1 MRKQGRGPI
10 LALSSS
16 AVNNEFD
23 ELTPIGT
30 PQQIPLS
37 SRSDLAIATDR
48 ALSHDLRDKSPA
60 PAPTLD
66 LSAYEPKV
74 RYLVARQ
81 GKVLA
86 VDPYY
91 PEAQAES
98 TPVLHE
104 INIGVKERS
113 DSFASTMDDYGS
125 SQSCFDIAASASS
138 SLVTGS
144 DKRMLVRPRRSQSAL
159 WDDRGL
165 DERKQRA
172 ISYDEYFEQ
181 SVETPDWVYRTLS
194 PDEQFRP
201 ELVELEPFGA
211 PRLSHRLTLNAQANS
226 VVQPGEDAANAGVGS
241 EQVMAEQVAPEQVAA
256 EQVAAEAVYEATG
269 TNGYD
274 AELAAFSGYTNY
286 AQYYTQD
293 GHGQGLEQV
302 SRGRSRSERLT
313 GQDSSQRYNAYAN
326 PALQGAAA
334 FKDFS
339 TPQDRSNSDFS
350 SPKSQAAPKAT
361 PKGAQGSGL
370 HNEFSANTMV
380 SSAVEGGY
388 QRQTQA
394 QVLRPQLSH
403 PELYERNTITTRK
416 PGRTG
421 PLAGTKGASAGAHG
435 ATAQLQDSALVQE
448 AVAGAQG
455 RAAGAQDPL
464 THTQADALAVGSYN
478 PGYDGGNLQLTTLN
492 GGSRYGSYDF
502 AGSAA
507 EHYRANFAAAAQLS
521 KSAPKAGAN
530 KTGAANWREA
540 LTAARSGVPAAA
552 ITPDYVAALKGAQA
566 ARFTKPRRAYSL
578 AHLQLPANTAYMP
591 EDPHY
596 VPTDSAIAFAD
607 QHAAYHQ
614 AFSHG
619 RSVSRYAY
627 GTDFNDDEGKAR
639 KEQLARARAQRQA
652 ALTQAAQG
660 QDKSGQATSGQEAAG
675 RRTAASAGFTTARDF
690 AGAQT
695 NTWWR
700 DQGITE
706 QSAQAAFSE
715 ENFHQGKHGSFIGT
729 PEEFIPADRV
739 QQVNTVNAQ
748 LVTTSAA
755 TIVTAPAPDA
765 TVITGDKALGNK
777 SGQLYQSELESA
789 PNDHTRIV
797 YNQTAATGG
806 LSANS
811 DEQAEAY
818 EAQRAQESFNHLGA
832 VHHHPNAWDSAA
844 KTQTAY
850 FEDFVPGNAPSGDF
864 ADFSTADERRKR
876 AQQQVASREAILDTR
891 SSYDHSEQDPTHR
904 KPKRLV
910 NPQLPQDAVD
920 VAAQAATSSLAQGF
934 KPAPAVAAEVPER
947 ISAAPVYD
955 KPSVPASPSSQAAA
969 QAAHST
975 YVAHTTNQA
984 YAAAAAQQA
993 RSAVQAAQTQVA
1005 PAEIYS
1011 TYGHKAQYGD
1021 FDAYGH
1027 DELISSSMVK
1037 GYAQQVS
1044 AYTAVSSGSGTGPY
1058 EPAHHG
1064 RDFSD
1069 FSTADGS
1076 KIEGE
1081 IKVPVTSQK
1090 QALSQRQAELS
1101 AQLEA
1106 ERHTPAEPSAAQ
1118 PAEQASEAE
1127 RSAPAAVERTV
1138 PAAAERKAEAERAAQ
1153 EALQEE
1159 ALAAAQAQLRAEAAA
1174 KAAAS
1179 APEPKAKPT
1188 VSAAVQALA
1197 ANLVATAA
1205 QEIDAEEQAAAEAK
1219 AAQEQAAAE
1228 AKAAQAAA
1236 EATEQTAAQ
1245 ASAEAAAVSANQA
1258 AAEQPGMSKSQLKRA
1273 KRRAKAR
1280 SRGNSGS
1287 ASAISAEVK
1296 AEGVSAAQA
1305 ERTNPAAAA
1314 PATGEQASTGVA
1326 ANATPAVSEQ
1336 ANTSATDTVS
1346 SASVSPLPAS
1356 SSEPSA
1362 AEVATRA
1369 AQAQSDAAYLGGIVM
1384 NPSAPAS
1391 AAPSVNP
1398 ELMAQAEQFLKDNAR
1413 RKDQAPNTESLD
1425 IGTARDEAPVLA
1437 PSELE
1442 GHSALQ
1448 GLFAGV
1454 TPEDDDD
1461 VALDGLPNTE
1471 AFGVGLDQGFKSDAP
1486 ASGFDPSEPELKV
1499 EPVAPPMPLSAQSQ
1513 STAPSASAQ
1522 AERKAENKTDYAVNP
1537 VTGALSNQP
1546 RSLMNGGFNE
1556 HTVVVKAEYSLDSL
1570 DELHK
1575 LFSDTPSAMP
1585 QVGQSGSGADSNGF
1599 SNNAYHP
1606 IDAAAQTKRAPEE
1619 RERQEAEANARAEAE
1634 AAEQA
1639 RREQEERE
1647 RQEAE
1652 AKTREEAAER
1662 ARREQE
1668 ERERQ
1673 EAEAKTREEAA
1684 ERARREQEERERQEA
1699 EAKAREEAAERARRE
1714 QEERERQEAEAKAR
1728 AEAEAAERARR
1739 EQEERERQEA
1749 EAKAR
1754 AEAEAAERARREQE
1768 ERERQ
1773 EAEAKARAEAAER
1786 ARREQEERERQEA
1799 EAKAR
1804 AEAEAAE
1811 RARREQ
1817 EERERQE
1824 AEAKARAEAAERAR
1838 REQEERERQEA
1849 EAKAREE
1856 AAERAR
1862 REQEER
1868 ERQEGEAKA
1877 APTQAETAQAKPAET
1892 SHGDEANVPEN
1903 LLFAAPKRFVSG
1915 DGAEQTKAPKNEAS
1929 TSGAAAVQAAVAGVL
1944 SSTLPQADSFSTH
1957 RADLMKAT
1965 EEDFLGNSFSES
1977 EQSPKLEKAS
1987 STSSSLASLAAE
1999 LIDDFDDP
2007 FGDDFAQSND
2017 DEQRK

>member
-1 MRKQGRGPI
+1 MPAPSVQVDGGLSNMTDQSAIRKFLFSKAMPNGDVFYYEEEFLMDMLTGVEQSVMVKLVGVRKKGRGPI

-23 ELTPIGT
+23 ELAPIGT
-30 PQQIPLS
+30 PQQLPLS
-37 SRSDLAIATDR
+37 SRSSLAIATDR
-48 ALSHDLRDKSPA
+48 AVSHDLRDQSPA

-74 RYLVARQ
+74 RYHVARH
-81 GKVLA
+81 GKVLE

-91 PEAQAES
+91 PEVQEAGV
-98 TPVLHE
+98 PVLHE
-104 INIGVKERS
+104 INIGVRERS
-113 DSFASTMDDYGS
+113 DSFASTVDDYGN
-125 SQSCFDIAASASS
+125 SQRCFDIAASASS

-144 DKRMLVRPRRSQSAL
+144 DKRMLVRPLGSQSTL
-159 WDDRGL
+159 WDDHGL
-165 DERKQRA
+165 DERRQRA
-172 ISYDEYFEQ
+172 VSYDEYFEQ
-181 SVETPDWVYRTLS
+181 SADTPDWVYRTLS

-211 PRLSHRLTLNAQANS
+211 PPLSRRLTLNAQANS
-226 VVQPGEDAANAGVGS
+226 VVQPGADAANSEAGT
-241 EQVMAEQVAPEQVAA
+241 EQTAAAVAA
-256 EQVAAEAVYEATG
+256 PAETSEAVYEATG

-274 AELAAFSGYTNY
+274 SELAAFSGYTNY

-293 GHGQGLEQV
+293 GHAQGLEQV
-302 SRGRSRSERLT
+302 TRGHSRSERMS
-313 GQDSSQRYNAYAN
+313 GQDSRQRYNAYAN
-326 PALQGAAA
+326 PALQGEAA

-339 TPQDRSNSDFS
+339 TPQDRSRSDFS
-350 SPKSQAAPKAT
+350 SPRSKAAAQPEPKSQRS
-361 PKGAQGSGL
+361 AQSYNGIS
-370 HNEFSANTMV
+370 NEFSSNTMV
-380 SSAVEGGY
+380 SSAVNGGY

-403 PELYERNTITTRK
+403 PELYERATITTRK

-421 PLAGTKGASAGAHG
+421 PIAGVSAKAEN
-435 ATAQLQDSALVQE
+435 LV
-448 AVAGAQG
+448 G
-455 RAAGAQDPL
+455 
-464 THTQADALAVGSYN
+464 TYN
-478 PGYDGGNLQLTTLN
+478 LGYDGGTL
-492 GGSRYGSYDF
+492 SS
-502 AGSAA
+502 
-507 EHYRANFAAAAQLS
+507 L
-521 KSAPKAGAN
+521 
-530 KTGAANWREA
+530 TGAARYGNYDYAGDLGSGAPEHYNAPAPQPKATTKPKASNWREA
-540 LTAARSGVPAAA
+540 IVAARSGIAAA
-552 ITPDYVAALKGAQA
+552 TLTPDYVAALKGAQA
-566 ARFTKPRRAYSL
+566 ARFTKARRANSL
-578 AHLQLPANTAYMP
+578 AHLDLPAVNTYMP

-614 AFSHG
+614 AYSHG
-619 RSVSRYAY
+619 HSVSRYAY
-627 GTDFNDDEGKAR
+627 GADFDDDEGKAR
-639 KEQLARARAQRQA
+639 KEQLARLRAQRQA
-652 ALTQAAQG
+652 ERLSERAAH
-660 QDKSGQATSGQEAAG
+660 SHE
-675 RRTAASAGFTTARDF
+675 GFTSARDLYD
-690 AGAQT
+690 AEG

-700 DQGITE
+700 DQGLTE

-729 PEEFIPADRV
+729 PEEFIPEDKT
-739 QQVNTVNAQ
+739 QQVSTVNAQ

-777 SGQLYQSELESA
+777 SGQLYQSEPESA

-797 YNQTAATGG
+797 YNKPQAG
-806 LSANS
+806 LND

-818 EAQRAQESFNHLGA
+818 EALRAQESFNDLGA

-844 KTQTAY
+844 QTQTAY

-864 ADFSTADERRKR
+864 ADFITADERRKR
-876 AQQQVASREAILDTR
+876 AQQQPKENVLNAR

-904 KPKRLV
+904 KPKRLI

-920 VAAQAATSSLAQGF
+920 VAAQAATSSQAQGF

-947 ISAAPVYD
+947 LSATPVFGD
-955 KPSVPASPSSQAAA
+955 EPSVPEVAPAPNHE
-969 QAAHST
+969 AHAT
-975 YVAHTTNQA
+975 YVAHTANHA

-993 RSAVQAAQTQVA
+993 RNTVQAAPEVTA
-1005 PAEIYS
+1005 TPEIYGA
-1011 TYGHKAQYGD
+1011 YGHKAQYGD

-1027 DELISSSMVK
+1027 DEQISSSMVK
-1037 GYAQQVS
+1037 GYAKQVS
-1044 AYTAVSSGSGTGPY
+1044 AHTAISAGAGTGPY
-1058 EPAHHG
+1058 EPAHQGH
-1064 RDFSD
+1064 DFSD

-1090 QALSQRQAELS
+1090 QAESERLAQQAAAVQAEPKP
-1101 AQLEA
+1101 EA
-1106 ERHTPAEPSAAQ
+1106 EREPPAEPK
-1118 PAEQASEAE
+1118 
-1127 RSAPAAVERTV
+1127 V
-1138 PAAAERKAEAERAAQ
+1138 KAETKAESHG
-1153 EALQEE
+1153 
-1159 ALAAAQAQLRAEAAA
+1159 
-1174 KAAAS
+1174 AAS
-1179 APEPKAKPT
+1179 DETSATAKPVEAPVAEPAPEPKAKPT

-1219 AAQEQAAAE
+1219 AAAAA
-1228 AKAAQAAA
+1228 
-1236 EATEQTAAQ
+1236 ATSESDADKL
-1245 ASAEAAAVSANQA
+1245 
-1258 AAEQPGMSKSQLKRA
+1258 GMSKSQLKRA

-1287 ASAISAEVK
+1287 QAAVSAEVK
-1296 AEGVSAAQA
+1296 AAPASTTQA
-1305 ERTNPAAAA
+1305 ESAPAASSAVPVAEAKPAPAAA
-1314 PATGEQASTGVA
+1314 PAA
-1326 ANATPAVSEQ
+1326 ANAVEK
-1336 ANTSATDTVS
+1336 V
-1346 SASVSPLPAS
+1346 
-1356 SSEPSA
+1356 
-1362 AEVATRA
+1362 
-1369 AQAQSDAAYLGGIVM
+1369 AQAQADAAYLDGIVM
-1384 NPSAPAS
+1384 NPAAS

-1398 ELMAQAEQFLKDNAR
+1398 ELMAQAEQYLKGNS
-1413 RKDQAPNTESLD
+1413 QNTESLD

-1461 VALDGLPNTE
+1461 VALDGLPNPD
-1471 AFGVGLDQGFKSDAP
+1471 AFGAGLDQSFKPDSTPPVPESA
-1486 ASGFDPSEPELKV
+1486 FDLGESELKV
-1499 EPVAPPMPLSAQSQ
+1499 EPVATPMPLTAKSQEAAPATQPQAKAQSNY
-1513 STAPSASAQ
+1513 S
-1522 AERKAENKTDYAVNP
+1522 VNP
-1537 VTGALSNQP
+1537 ITGALSSQP

-1575 LFSDTPSAMP
+1575 LFSNSTPTAMP
-1585 QVGQSGSGADSNGF
+1585 QTGINDSGADTNGF
-1599 SNNAYHP
+1599 SNNAYQP
-1606 IDAAAQTKRAPEE
+1606 INAAAQPEQAKSAEPAHRAQEE
-1619 RERQEAEANARAEAE
+1619 QERLERVLKEAE
-1634 AAEQA
+1634 AAERARREQEEHEHQEAKAKARAEEHA

-1652 AKTREEAAER
+1652 AKARAEAEER

-1673 EAEAKTREEAA
+1673 EAEAKARAEAEAA

-1699 EAKAREEAAERARRE
+1699 EAKARAEAEERARREQEERERQEAEAKARAEAEATERARREQEERERQEAEAKARAEAEAAERARREQEERERQEAEAKARAEAEERARREQEERERQEAEAKARAEAEAAERARREQEERERQKAEAKARAEAEAAERARRE

-1773 EAEAKARAEAAER
+1773 EAEAKARAEAAQK
-1786 ARREQEERERQEA
+1786 QEPSA
-1799 EAKAR
+1799 S
-1804 AEAEAAE
+1804 AAN
-1811 RARREQ
+1811 
-1817 EERERQE
+1817 
-1824 AEAKARAEAAERAR
+1824 
-1838 REQEERERQEA
+1838 
-1849 EAKAREE
+1849 
-1856 AAERAR
+1856 
-1862 REQEER
+1862 
-1868 ERQEGEAKA
+1868 KA
-1877 APTQAETAQAKPAET
+1877 ASGT
-1892 SHGDEANVPEN
+1892 DVPEN

-1915 DGAEQTKAPKNEAS
+1915 DGAEQAATPNHERS
-1929 TSGAAAVQAAVAGVL
+1929 TSGAAAAAVQAAVAGVL
-1944 SSTLPQADSFSTH
+1944 SSSLQPAEHSD
-1957 RADLMKAT
+1957 DLMKAT
-1965 EEDFLGNSFSES
+1965 EEDFLGNSFSET
-1977 EQSPKLEKAS
+1977 EQNPKLEKAS

-2007 FGDDFAQSND
+2007 FGDDFAQSI
-2017 DEQRK
+2017 DEDGPRK

>member
-1 MRKQGRGPI
+1 MPAPSVQVDGGLSNMTDQSAIRKFLFSKAMPNGDVFYYEEEFLMDMLTGVEQSVMVKLVGVRKKGRGPI

-23 ELTPIGT
+23 ELAPIGT
-30 PQQIPLS
+30 PQQLPLS
-37 SRSDLAIATDR
+37 SRSSLAIATDR
-48 ALSHDLRDKSPA
+48 AVSHDLRDQSPA

-74 RYLVARQ
+74 RYHVARH
-81 GKVLA
+81 GKVLE

-91 PEAQAES
+91 PEVQEAGV
-98 TPVLHE
+98 PVLHE
-104 INIGVKERS
+104 INIGVRERS
-113 DSFASTMDDYGS
+113 DSFASTVDDYGN
-125 SQSCFDIAASASS
+125 SQRCFDIAASASS

-144 DKRMLVRPRRSQSAL
+144 DKRMLVRPLGSQSTL
-159 WDDRGL
+159 WDDHGL
-165 DERKQRA
+165 DERRQRA
-172 ISYDEYFEQ
+172 VSYDEYFEQ
-181 SVETPDWVYRTLS
+181 SADTPDWVYRTLS

-211 PRLSHRLTLNAQANS
+211 PPLSRRLTLNAQANS
-226 VVQPGEDAANAGVGS
+226 VVQPGADAANSEAGT
-241 EQVMAEQVAPEQVAA
+241 EQTAAAVAA
-256 EQVAAEAVYEATG
+256 PAETSEAVYEATG

-274 AELAAFSGYTNY
+274 SELAAFSGYTNY

-293 GHGQGLEQV
+293 GHAQGLEQV
-302 SRGRSRSERLT
+302 TRGHSRSERMS
-313 GQDSSQRYNAYAN
+313 GQDSRQRYNAYAN
-326 PALQGAAA
+326 PALQGEAA

-339 TPQDRSNSDFS
+339 TPQDRSRSDFS
-350 SPKSQAAPKAT
+350 SPRSKAAAQPEPKSQRS
-361 PKGAQGSGL
+361 AQSYNGIS
-370 HNEFSANTMV
+370 NEFSSNTMV
-380 SSAVEGGY
+380 SSAVNGGY

-403 PELYERNTITTRK
+403 PELYERATITTRK

-421 PLAGTKGASAGAHG
+421 PIAGVSAKAEN
-435 ATAQLQDSALVQE
+435 LV
-448 AVAGAQG
+448 G
-455 RAAGAQDPL
+455 
-464 THTQADALAVGSYN
+464 TYN
-478 PGYDGGNLQLTTLN
+478 PGYDGGTL
-492 GGSRYGSYDF
+492 SS
-502 AGSAA
+502 
-507 EHYRANFAAAAQLS
+507 L
-521 KSAPKAGAN
+521 
-530 KTGAANWREA
+530 TGAARYGNYDYAGDLGSGAPEHYSAPAPQPKATTKPKASNWREA
-540 LTAARSGVPAAA
+540 IVAARSGVAAAA

-566 ARFTKPRRAYSL
+566 ARFTKARRANSL
-578 AHLQLPANTAYMP
+578 AHLDLPAVNTYMP

-614 AFSHG
+614 AYSHG
-619 RSVSRYAY
+619 HSVSRYAY
-627 GTDFNDDEGKAR
+627 GADFDDDEGKAR
-639 KEQLARARAQRQA
+639 KEQLARLRAQRQA
-652 ALTQAAQG
+652 ERLSERAAH
-660 QDKSGQATSGQEAAG
+660 SHE
-675 RRTAASAGFTTARDF
+675 GFTSARDLYD
-690 AGAQT
+690 AEG

-700 DQGITE
+700 DQGLTE

-729 PEEFIPADRV
+729 PEEFIPEDKT
-739 QQVNTVNAQ
+739 QQVSTVNAQ

-765 TVITGDKALGNK
+765 TVITGDKAQGNK
-777 SGQLYQSELESA
+777 SGQLYQSEPESA

-797 YNQTAATGG
+797 YNKPQAG
-806 LSANS
+806 LND

-818 EAQRAQESFNHLGA
+818 EALRAQESFNDLGA

-844 KTQTAY
+844 QTKTAY

-864 ADFSTADERRKR
+864 ADFITADERRKR
-876 AQQQVASREAILDTR
+876 AQQQPKENVLNAR

-904 KPKRLV
+904 KPKRLI

-920 VAAQAATSSLAQGF
+920 VAAQAATSSQAQGF

-947 ISAAPVYD
+947 LSATPVFGD
-955 KPSVPASPSSQAAA
+955 EPSVPEVAPAPNHE
-969 QAAHST
+969 AHAT
-975 YVAHTTNQA
+975 YVAHTANHA

-993 RSAVQAAQTQVA
+993 RNTVQAAPEVTA
-1005 PAEIYS
+1005 TPEIYGA
-1011 TYGHKAQYGD
+1011 YGHKAQYGD

-1027 DELISSSMVK
+1027 DEQISSSMVK
-1037 GYAQQVS
+1037 GYAKQVS
-1044 AYTAVSSGSGTGPY
+1044 AHTAISAGAGTGPY
-1058 EPAHHG
+1058 EPAHQGH
-1064 RDFSD
+1064 DFSD

-1090 QALSQRQAELS
+1090 QAESERLAQQAAAVQAEPK
-1101 AQLEA
+1101 AEAKPEA
-1106 ERHTPAEPSAAQ
+1106 EREIPAEPK
-1118 PAEQASEAE
+1118 
-1127 RSAPAAVERTV
+1127 V
-1138 PAAAERKAEAERAAQ
+1138 KAETKAESHG
-1153 EALQEE
+1153 
-1159 ALAAAQAQLRAEAAA
+1159 
-1174 KAAAS
+1174 AAS
-1179 APEPKAKPT
+1179 DETSATAKPVEAPVAEPAPEPKAKPT

-1219 AAQEQAAAE
+1219 AAAAA
-1228 AKAAQAAA
+1228 
-1236 EATEQTAAQ
+1236 ATSESDADKL
-1245 ASAEAAAVSANQA
+1245 
-1258 AAEQPGMSKSQLKRA
+1258 GMSKSQLKRA

-1287 ASAISAEVK
+1287 QAAVSAEVK
-1296 AEGVSAAQA
+1296 AAPASTTQA
-1305 ERTNPAAAA
+1305 ESAPAASSAVPVAEAKPAPAAA
-1314 PATGEQASTGVA
+1314 PAAPAA
-1326 ANATPAVSEQ
+1326 AN
-1336 ANTSATDTVS
+1336 TVEK
-1346 SASVSPLPAS
+1346 V
-1356 SSEPSA
+1356 
-1362 AEVATRA
+1362 
-1369 AQAQSDAAYLGGIVM
+1369 AQAQADAAYLDGIVM
-1384 NPSAPAS
+1384 NPAAS

-1398 ELMAQAEQFLKDNAR
+1398 ELMAQAEQYLKGNS
-1413 RKDQAPNTESLD
+1413 QNTESLD

-1461 VALDGLPNTE
+1461 VALDGLPNPD
-1471 AFGVGLDQGFKSDAP
+1471 AFGAGLDQSFKPDSTPPVPESA
-1486 ASGFDPSEPELKV
+1486 FDLSESELKV
-1499 EPVAPPMPLSAQSQ
+1499 EPVTTPMPLTAKSQEAAPATQPQAKAQSNY
-1513 STAPSASAQ
+1513 S
-1522 AERKAENKTDYAVNP
+1522 VNP
-1537 VTGALSNQP
+1537 ITGALSSQP

-1575 LFSDTPSAMP
+1575 LFSNSTPTAMP
-1585 QVGQSGSGADSNGF
+1585 QTGISDSGADTNGF
-1599 SNNAYHP
+1599 SNNAYQP
-1606 IDAAAQTKRAPEE
+1606 INADSKPAQPEQAKSDEPVHRAQDEQE
-1619 RERQEAEANARAEAE
+1619 RLERVLKEAE
-1634 AAEQA
+1634 AAERA

-1647 RQEAE
+1647 RQETEAKARAEAEAAERARREQDEREHQEAE
-1652 AKTREEAAER
+1652 AKARAETEAAER

-1673 EAEAKTREEAA
+1673 EAEAKS
-1684 ERARREQEERERQEA
+1684 
-1699 EAKAREEAAERARRE
+1699 
-1714 QEERERQEAEAKAR
+1714 R

-1773 EAEAKARAEAAER
+1773 EAEAKARAEAEERARREQEERERQEAEAKARAEAEER

-1824 AEAKARAEAAERAR
+1824 AEAKARAEAAQK
-1838 REQEERERQEA
+1838 QEPSA
-1849 EAKAREE
+1849 S
-1856 AAERAR
+1856 AAN
-1862 REQEER
+1862 
-1868 ERQEGEAKA
+1868 KA
-1877 APTQAETAQAKPAET
+1877 ASGT
-1892 SHGDEANVPEN
+1892 DVPEN

-1915 DGAEQTKAPKNEAS
+1915 DGAEQAATPNHERS
-1929 TSGAAAVQAAVAGVL
+1929 TSGAAAAAVQAAVAGVL
-1944 SSTLPQADSFSTH
+1944 SSSLQPAEHSD
-1957 RADLMKAT
+1957 DLMKAT
-1965 EEDFLGNSFSES
+1965 EEDFLGNSFSET
-1977 EQSPKLEKAS
+1977 EQNPKLEKAS

-2007 FGDDFAQSND
+2007 FGDDFAQSI
-2017 DEQRK
+2017 DEDEPRK

>member
-1 MRKQGRGPI
+1 MPAPSVQVDGGLSNMTDQSAIRKFLFSKAMPNGDVFYYEEEFLMDMLTGVEQSVMVKLVGVRKKGRGPI

-23 ELTPIGT
+23 ELAPIGT
-30 PQQIPLS
+30 PQQLPLS
-37 SRSDLAIATDR
+37 SRSSLAIATDR
-48 ALSHDLRDKSPA
+48 AVSHDLRDQSPA

-74 RYLVARQ
+74 RYHVARH
-81 GKVLA
+81 GKVLE

-91 PEAQAES
+91 PEVQEAGV
-98 TPVLHE
+98 PVLHE
-104 INIGVKERS
+104 INIGVRERS
-113 DSFASTMDDYGS
+113 DSFASTVDDYGN
-125 SQSCFDIAASASS
+125 SQRCFDIAASASS

-144 DKRMLVRPRRSQSAL
+144 DKRMLVRPLGSQSTL
-159 WDDRGL
+159 WDDHGL
-165 DERKQRA
+165 DESRQRA
-172 ISYDEYFEQ
+172 VSYDEYFEQ
-181 SVETPDWVYRTLS
+181 SAETPDWVYRTLS

-211 PRLSHRLTLNAQANS
+211 PPLSRRLTLNAQANS
-226 VVQPGEDAANAGVGS
+226 VVQPGADAANS
-241 EQVMAEQVAPEQVAA
+241 EDGTEQTAAAVAA
-256 EQVAAEAVYEATG
+256 PAETSEAVYEATG

-274 AELAAFSGYTNY
+274 SELAAFSGYTNY

-293 GHGQGLEQV
+293 GQAQGLEQV
-302 SRGRSRSERLT
+302 TRGHSRSERMS
-313 GQDSSQRYNAYAN
+313 GQDSRQRYNAYAN
-326 PALQGAAA
+326 PALQGEAA

-339 TPQDRSNSDFS
+339 TPQDRSRSDFS
-350 SPKSQAAPKAT
+350 SPRSKAAAQPEPKT
-361 PKGAQGSGL
+361 QRSAQSYNGIS
-370 HNEFSANTMV
+370 NEFSSNTMV
-380 SSAVEGGY
+380 SSAVNGSY

-403 PELYERNTITTRK
+403 PELYERATITTRK

-421 PLAGTKGASAGAHG
+421 PIAGVSAKAE
-435 ATAQLQDSALVQE
+435 SLV
-448 AVAGAQG
+448 G
-455 RAAGAQDPL
+455 
-464 THTQADALAVGSYN
+464 TYN
-478 PGYDGGNLQLTTLN
+478 PGYDGGTL
-492 GGSRYGSYDF
+492 SS
-502 AGSAA
+502 
-507 EHYRANFAAAAQLS
+507 L
-521 KSAPKAGAN
+521 
-530 KTGAANWREA
+530 TGAARYGNYDYAGDLSNGAPEHYSAPAPQPKATTKPKASNWREA
-540 LTAARSGVPAAA
+540 IVAARSGVAAAA

-566 ARFTKPRRAYSL
+566 ARFTKARRANSL
-578 AHLQLPANTAYMP
+578 AHLDLPAVNTYMP

-614 AFSHG
+614 AYSHG
-619 RSVSRYAY
+619 HSVSRYAY
-627 GTDFNDDEGKAR
+627 GADFDDDEGKAR
-639 KEQLARARAQRQA
+639 KEQLARLRAQRQA
-652 ALTQAAQG
+652 ERLSERAAH
-660 QDKSGQATSGQEAAG
+660 SHE
-675 RRTAASAGFTTARDF
+675 GFTSARDLYD
-690 AGAQT
+690 AEG

-700 DQGITE
+700 DQGLTE

-729 PEEFIPADRV
+729 PEEFIPEDKT
-739 QQVNTVNAQ
+739 QQVSTVNAQ

-777 SGQLYQSELESA
+777 SGQLYQSEPESA

-797 YNQTAATGG
+797 YNKPQAG
-806 LSANS
+806 LND

-818 EAQRAQESFNHLGA
+818 EALRAQESFNDLGA

-844 KTQTAY
+844 QTKTAY

-864 ADFSTADERRKR
+864 ADFITADERRKR
-876 AQQQVASREAILDTR
+876 AQQQPKENVLNAR

-904 KPKRLV
+904 KPKRLI

-920 VAAQAATSSLAQGF
+920 VAAQAATSSQAQGF

-947 ISAAPVYD
+947 LSATPVFGD
-955 KPSVPASPSSQAAA
+955 EPSVPEVAPAPNHE
-969 QAAHST
+969 AHAT
-975 YVAHTTNQA
+975 YVAHTANHA

-993 RSAVQAAQTQVA
+993 RNTVQAAPEVTATPEVYGA
-1005 PAEIYS
+1005 
-1011 TYGHKAQYGD
+1011 YGHKAQYGD
-1021 FDAYGH
+1021 FDAYGR
-1027 DELISSSMVK
+1027 DEQISSSMVK
-1037 GYAQQVS
+1037 GYAKQVS
-1044 AYTAVSSGSGTGPY
+1044 AHTAISAGAGTGPY
-1058 EPAHHG
+1058 EPAHQGH
-1064 RDFSD
+1064 DFSD

-1081 IKVPVTSQK
+1081 IKIPVTSQK
-1090 QALSQRQAELS
+1090 QAESERLAQQAAAVQAEPK
-1101 AQLEA
+1101 AEA
-1106 ERHTPAEPSAAQ
+1106 KPDGKPETPAEPKVEAKSETT
-1118 PAEQASEAE
+1118 AEPRVKAE
-1127 RSAPAAVERTV
+1127 TKVESHDAEPDNTSTALKPVEAPAAE
-1138 PAAAERKAEAERAAQ
+1138 P
-1153 EALQEE
+1153 
-1159 ALAAAQAQLRAEAAA
+1159 
-1174 KAAAS
+1174 

-1219 AAQEQAAAE
+1219 AAAAA
-1228 AKAAQAAA
+1228 
-1236 EATEQTAAQ
+1236 ATSESESDADKL
-1245 ASAEAAAVSANQA
+1245 
-1258 AAEQPGMSKSQLKRA
+1258 GMSKSQLKRA

-1287 ASAISAEVK
+1287 QAAVSAEVK
-1296 AEGVSAAQA
+1296 AAPASTTQA
-1305 ERTNPAAAA
+1305 ESAPAASSAVPVAEAKPAPAAA
-1314 PATGEQASTGVA
+1314 PAAPAA
-1326 ANATPAVSEQ
+1326 AN
-1336 ANTSATDTVS
+1336 TVEK
-1346 SASVSPLPAS
+1346 V
-1356 SSEPSA
+1356 
-1362 AEVATRA
+1362 
-1369 AQAQSDAAYLGGIVM
+1369 AQAQADAAYLDGIVM
-1384 NPSAPAS
+1384 NPAAS

-1398 ELMAQAEQFLKDNAR
+1398 ELMAQAEQYLKGNS
-1413 RKDQAPNTESLD
+1413 QNTESLD

-1461 VALDGLPNTE
+1461 VALDGLPNPD
-1471 AFGVGLDQGFKSDAP
+1471 AFGAGLDQSFKPDSTPPVPESA
-1486 ASGFDPSEPELKV
+1486 FDLGESELKV
-1499 EPVAPPMPLSAQSQ
+1499 EPVATPMPLTAMSQEAAPAQQPQAKAQSNY
-1513 STAPSASAQ
+1513 S
-1522 AERKAENKTDYAVNP
+1522 VNP
-1537 VTGALSNQP
+1537 ITGALSSQP

-1575 LFSDTPSAMP
+1575 LFSNSTPTAMP
-1585 QVGQSGSGADSNGF
+1585 QTGISDSGADTNGF
-1599 SNNAYHP
+1599 SNNAYQP
-1606 IDAAAQTKRAPEE
+1606 INADSKPAQPEQAKSDEPVHRAQEE
-1619 RERQEAEANARAEAE
+1619 QERLERVLKEAE
-1634 AAEQA
+1634 AAERA

-1647 RQEAE
+1647 RQETEAKARAEAEAAERARREQDEREHQEAE
-1652 AKTREEAAER
+1652 AKARAETEAAER

-1673 EAEAKTREEAA
+1673 EAEAKS
-1684 ERARREQEERERQEA
+1684 
-1699 EAKAREEAAERARRE
+1699 
-1714 QEERERQEAEAKAR
+1714 R

-1773 EAEAKARAEAAER
+1773 EAEAKARAEAEATER

-1824 AEAKARAEAAERAR
+1824 AEAKARAEAEERARREQEERERQEAEAKARAEAEAAERARREQEERERQKAEAKARAEAEAAERAR

-1849 EAKAREE
+1849 EAKARAE
-1856 AAERAR
+1856 AAQK
-1862 REQEER
+1862 QEPS
-1868 ERQEGEAKA
+1868 ASAANKA
-1877 APTQAETAQAKPAET
+1877 ASGT
-1892 SHGDEANVPEN
+1892 DVPEN

-1915 DGAEQTKAPKNEAS
+1915 DGAEQAATPNHERS
-1929 TSGAAAVQAAVAGVL
+1929 TSGAAAAAVQAAVAGVL
-1944 SSTLPQADSFSTH
+1944 SSSLQPAEHSD
-1957 RADLMKAT
+1957 DLMKAT
-1965 EEDFLGNSFSES
+1965 EEDFLGNSFSET
-1977 EQSPKLEKAS
+1977 EQNPKLEKAS

-2007 FGDDFAQSND
+2007 FGDDFAQSI
-2017 DEQRK
+2017 DEDGPRK

>member
-1 MRKQGRGPI
+1 MTDQSAIRKFLFSKAMPNGDVFYYEEEFLMDMLTGVEQSVMVKLVGVRKKGRGPI

-23 ELTPIGT
+23 ELAPIGT
-30 PQQIPLS
+30 PQQLPLS
-37 SRSDLAIATDR
+37 SRSSLAIATDR
-48 ALSHDLRDKSPA
+48 AVSHDLRDQSPA

-74 RYLVARQ
+74 RYHVARH
-81 GKVLA
+81 GKVLE

-91 PEAQAES
+91 PEVQNAGV
-98 TPVLHE
+98 PVLHE
-104 INIGVKERS
+104 INIGVRERS
-113 DSFASTMDDYGS
+113 DSFASTVDDYGN
-125 SQSCFDIAASASS
+125 SQRCFDIAASASS

-144 DKRMLVRPRRSQSAL
+144 DKRMLVRPLGSQSTL
-159 WDDRGL
+159 WDDHGL
-165 DERKQRA
+165 DERRQRA
-172 ISYDEYFEQ
+172 VSYDEYFEQ
-181 SVETPDWVYRTLS
+181 SAETPDWVYRTLS

-211 PRLSHRLTLNAQANS
+211 PPLSRRLTLNAQANS
-226 VVQPGEDAANAGVGS
+226 VVQPGADAANSEAGT
-241 EQVMAEQVAPEQVAA
+241 EQTAAAVAA
-256 EQVAAEAVYEATG
+256 PAETSEAVYEATG

-274 AELAAFSGYTNY
+274 SELAAFSGYTNY

-293 GHGQGLEQV
+293 GHAQGLEQV
-302 SRGRSRSERLT
+302 TRGHSRSERMS
-313 GQDSSQRYNAYAN
+313 GQDSRQRYNAYAN
-326 PALQGAAA
+326 PALQGEAA

-339 TPQDRSNSDFS
+339 TPQDRSRSDFS
-350 SPKSQAAPKAT
+350 SPRSKAAAQPEPKSQRS
-361 PKGAQGSGL
+361 AQSYNGIS
-370 HNEFSANTMV
+370 NEFSSNTMV
-380 SSAVEGGY
+380 SSAVNGSY

-403 PELYERNTITTRK
+403 PELYERATITTRK

-421 PLAGTKGASAGAHG
+421 PIAGVSAKAEN
-435 ATAQLQDSALVQE
+435 LV
-448 AVAGAQG
+448 G
-455 RAAGAQDPL
+455 
-464 THTQADALAVGSYN
+464 TYN
-478 PGYDGGNLQLTTLN
+478 PGYDGSTL
-492 GGSRYGSYDF
+492 ST
-502 AGSAA
+502 
-507 EHYRANFAAAAQLS
+507 L
-521 KSAPKAGAN
+521 
-530 KTGAANWREA
+530 TGAARYGNYDYAGDLSNGTPDHYSAPPAPAPQPKASNWREA
-540 LTAARSGVPAAA
+540 IVAARSGVSAATL
-552 ITPDYVAALKGAQA
+552 TPDYVAALKGAQA
-566 ARFTKPRRAYSL
+566 ARFTKARRAHSL
-578 AHLQLPANTAYMP
+578 AHLDLPAVNTYMP

-596 VPTDSAIAFAD
+596 MPTDSAIAFAD

-614 AFSHG
+614 AYSHG
-619 RSVSRYAY
+619 HSVSRYAY
-627 GTDFNDDEGKAR
+627 GADFDDDEGKAR
-639 KEQLARARAQRQA
+639 KEQLARLRAQRQA
-652 ALTQAAQG
+652 ERLSERAAH
-660 QDKSGQATSGQEAAG
+660 SHE
-675 RRTAASAGFTTARDF
+675 GFTSARDLYD
-690 AGAQT
+690 AEG

-700 DQGITE
+700 DQGLTE

-729 PEEFIPADRV
+729 PEEFIPEDKT
-739 QQVNTVNAQ
+739 QQVSTVNAQ

-777 SGQLYQSELESA
+777 SGQLYQSEPESA

-797 YNQTAATGG
+797 YNKPQETAG
-806 LSANS
+806 LND

-818 EAQRAQESFNHLGA
+818 EALRAQESFNDLGA

-844 KTQTAY
+844 QTQTAY

-864 ADFSTADERRKR
+864 ADFITADERRKR
-876 AQQQVASREAILDTR
+876 AQQQPKENVLNAR

-904 KPKRLV
+904 KPKRLI

-920 VAAQAATSSLAQGF
+920 VAAQAATSSQAQGF

-947 ISAAPVYD
+947 LSATPVYD
-955 KPSVPASPSSQAAA
+955 DEPSVPEVAPAPNHD
-969 QAAHST
+969 AHAT
-975 YVAHTTNQA
+975 YVAHTANHA

-993 RSAVQAAQTQVA
+993 RNTVQAAPEAKVTPEVYGA
-1005 PAEIYS
+1005 
-1011 TYGHKAQYGD
+1011 YGHKAQYGD

-1027 DELISSSMVK
+1027 DEQISSSMVK
-1037 GYAQQVS
+1037 GYAKQVS
-1044 AYTAVSSGSGTGPY
+1044 AHTAISAGAGTGPY
-1058 EPAHHG
+1058 EPAHQGH
-1064 RDFSD
+1064 DFSD

-1090 QALSQRQAELS
+1090 QAESERLAQQS
-1101 AQLEA
+1101 AAVL
-1106 ERHTPAEPSAAQ
+1106 AEP
-1118 PAEQASEAE
+1118 
-1127 RSAPAAVERTV
+1127 
-1138 PAAAERKAEAERAAQ
+1138 KAEAEAKP
-1153 EALQEE
+1153 ETPVEPKVK
-1159 ALAAAQAQLRAEAAA
+1159 AESHG
-1174 KAAAS
+1174 AAS
-1179 APEPKAKPT
+1179 DETSATAKPVEAPVAEPAPEPKAKPT

-1219 AAQEQAAAE
+1219 AAAAA
-1228 AKAAQAAA
+1228 
-1236 EATEQTAAQ
+1236 ATSESDADKL
-1245 ASAEAAAVSANQA
+1245 
-1258 AAEQPGMSKSQLKRA
+1258 GMSKSQLKRA

-1287 ASAISAEVK
+1287 QAAVSAEVK
-1296 AEGVSAAQA
+1296 AAPASTTQA
-1305 ERTNPAAAA
+1305 ESAPAASSAVPVAEAKPAPAAA
-1314 PATGEQASTGVA
+1314 PAA
-1326 ANATPAVSEQ
+1326 ANAVEK
-1336 ANTSATDTVS
+1336 V
-1346 SASVSPLPAS
+1346 
-1356 SSEPSA
+1356 
-1362 AEVATRA
+1362 
-1369 AQAQSDAAYLGGIVM
+1369 AQAQADAAYLDGIVM
-1384 NPSAPAS
+1384 NPAAS

-1398 ELMAQAEQFLKDNAR
+1398 ELMAQAEQYLKGNA
-1413 RKDQAPNTESLD
+1413 QNTESLD

-1461 VALDGLPNTE
+1461 VALDGLPNPD
-1471 AFGVGLDQGFKSDAP
+1471 AFGAGLDQSFKPDSTPPVPESA
-1486 ASGFDPSEPELKV
+1486 FDLGESELKV
-1499 EPVAPPMPLSAQSQ
+1499 EPVTTPMPLTAKSQEAAPATQPQAKAQSNY
-1513 STAPSASAQ
+1513 S
-1522 AERKAENKTDYAVNP
+1522 VNP
-1537 VTGALSNQP
+1537 ITGALSSQP

-1575 LFSDTPSAMP
+1575 LFSNSTPTAMP
-1585 QVGQSGSGADSNGF
+1585 QTGINDSGADTNGF
-1599 SNNAYHP
+1599 SNNAYQP
-1606 IDAAAQTKRAPEE
+1606 INTASQPKQEAKSAEPAHRAQEEQERLERVLKEAEAAEHARREQEE
-1619 RERQEAEANARAEAE
+1619 RERQEAEAKARAEAE
-1634 AAEQA
+1634 EQA

-1652 AKTREEAAER
+1652 AK
-1662 ARREQE
+1662 AR
-1668 ERERQ
+1668 
-1673 EAEAKTREEAA
+1673 AEAEAA

-1699 EAKAREEAAERARRE
+1699 EAKARAEAEAAERAHREQEERERQEAEAKARAEAEERARREQEERERQEAEAKARAEERARREQEERERQEAEAKARAEAEAAERARRE

-1773 EAEAKARAEAAER
+1773 EAEAKARAEAEAAER

-1824 AEAKARAEAAERAR
+1824 AEAKARAEAEAVERAR

-1849 EAKAREE
+1849 EAKARAEAE

-1868 ERQEGEAKA
+1868 KRQEAEAKA
-1877 APTQAETAQAKPAET
+1877 RAEAAMKQEPSA
-1892 SHGDEANVPEN
+1892 SSANKAASGTDVPEN

-1915 DGAEQTKAPKNEAS
+1915 DGAEQAATPNPERN
-1929 TSGAAAVQAAVAGVL
+1929 TSGAAAAAVQAAVAGVL
-1944 SSTLPQADSFSTH
+1944 SSSLQPAEHSD
-1957 RADLMKAT
+1957 DLMKAT
-1965 EEDFLGNSFSES
+1965 EEDFLGNSFSET
-1977 EQSPKLEKAS
+1977 EQNPKLEKAS

-2007 FGDDFAQSND
+2007 FGDDFAQSI
-2017 DEQRK
+2017 DEDGPRK

>member
-1 MRKQGRGPI
+1 MTDQSAIRKFLFSKAMPNGDVFYYEEEFLMDMLTGVEQSVMVKLVGVRKKGRGPI

-23 ELTPIGT
+23 ELAPIGT
-30 PQQIPLS
+30 PQQLPLS
-37 SRSDLAIATDR
+37 SRSSLAIATDR
-48 ALSHDLRDKSPA
+48 AVSHDLRDQSPA

-74 RYLVARQ
+74 RYHVARH
-81 GKVLA
+81 GKVLE

-91 PEAQAES
+91 PEVQEAGV
-98 TPVLHE
+98 PVLHE
-104 INIGVKERS
+104 INIGVRERS
-113 DSFASTMDDYGS
+113 DSFASTVDDYGN
-125 SQSCFDIAASASS
+125 SQRCFDIAASASS

-144 DKRMLVRPRRSQSAL
+144 DKRMLVRPLGSQSTL
-159 WDDRGL
+159 WDDHGL
-165 DERKQRA
+165 DERRQRA
-172 ISYDEYFEQ
+172 VSYDEYFEQ
-181 SVETPDWVYRTLS
+181 SAETPDWVYRTLS

-211 PRLSHRLTLNAQANS
+211 PPLSRRLTLNAQANS
-226 VVQPGEDAANAGVGS
+226 VVQPGADAANSEAGT
-241 EQVMAEQVAPEQVAA
+241 EQTAAAVAA
-256 EQVAAEAVYEATG
+256 PAETSEAVYEATG

-274 AELAAFSGYTNY
+274 SELAAFSGYTNY

-293 GHGQGLEQV
+293 GHAQGLEQV
-302 SRGRSRSERLT
+302 TRGHSRSERMS
-313 GQDSSQRYNAYAN
+313 GQDSRQRYNAYAN
-326 PALQGAAA
+326 PALQGEAA

-339 TPQDRSNSDFS
+339 TPQDRSRSDFS
-350 SPKSQAAPKAT
+350 SPRSKAAAQPEPKSQRS
-361 PKGAQGSGL
+361 AQSYNGIS
-370 HNEFSANTMV
+370 NEFSSNTMV
-380 SSAVEGGY
+380 SSAVNGGY

-403 PELYERNTITTRK
+403 PELYERATITTRK

-421 PLAGTKGASAGAHG
+421 PIAGVSAKAE
-435 ATAQLQDSALVQE
+435 SLV
-448 AVAGAQG
+448 G
-455 RAAGAQDPL
+455 
-464 THTQADALAVGSYN
+464 TYN
-478 PGYDGGNLQLTTLN
+478 PGYDGGTL
-492 GGSRYGSYDF
+492 SS
-502 AGSAA
+502 
-507 EHYRANFAAAAQLS
+507 L
-521 KSAPKAGAN
+521 
-530 KTGAANWREA
+530 TGAARYGNYDYAGDLSSGALEHYSAPAPQPKATTKPKASNWREA
-540 LTAARSGVPAAA
+540 IVAARSGVAAAA

-566 ARFTKPRRAYSL
+566 ARFTKARRAHSL
-578 AHLQLPANTAYMP
+578 AHLDLPAVNTYMP

-614 AFSHG
+614 AYSHG
-619 RSVSRYAY
+619 HSVSRYAY
-627 GTDFNDDEGKAR
+627 GADFDDDEGKAR
-639 KEQLARARAQRQA
+639 KEQLARLRAQRQA
-652 ALTQAAQG
+652 ERLSERAAH
-660 QDKSGQATSGQEAAG
+660 SHE
-675 RRTAASAGFTTARDF
+675 GFTSARDLYD
-690 AGAQT
+690 AEG

-700 DQGITE
+700 DQGLTE

-729 PEEFIPADRV
+729 PEEFIPEDKT
-739 QQVNTVNAQ
+739 QQVSTVNAQ

-765 TVITGDKALGNK
+765 TVITGDKAQGNK
-777 SGQLYQSELESA
+777 SGQLYQSEPESA

-797 YNQTAATGG
+797 YNKPQAG
-806 LSANS
+806 LND

-818 EAQRAQESFNHLGA
+818 EALRAQESFNDLGA

-844 KTQTAY
+844 QTKTAY

-864 ADFSTADERRKR
+864 ADFITADERRKR
-876 AQQQVASREAILDTR
+876 AQQQPKENVLNAR

-904 KPKRLV
+904 KPKRLI

-920 VAAQAATSSLAQGF
+920 VAAQAATSSQAQGF

-947 ISAAPVYD
+947 LSATPVFGD
-955 KPSVPASPSSQAAA
+955 EPSVPEVAPAPNHE
-969 QAAHST
+969 AHAT
-975 YVAHTTNQA
+975 YVAHTANHA

-993 RSAVQAAQTQVA
+993 RNTVQAAPEVTATPEVYGA
-1005 PAEIYS
+1005 
-1011 TYGHKAQYGD
+1011 YGHKAQYGD

-1027 DELISSSMVK
+1027 DEQISSSMVK
-1037 GYAQQVS
+1037 GYAKQVS
-1044 AYTAVSSGSGTGPY
+1044 AHTAISAGAGTGPY
-1058 EPAHHG
+1058 EPAHQGH
-1064 RDFSD
+1064 DFSD

-1090 QALSQRQAELS
+1090 QAESERLAQQAAAVQAEPKP
-1101 AQLEA
+1101 EA
-1106 ERHTPAEPSAAQ
+1106 EREPPAEPK
-1118 PAEQASEAE
+1118 
-1127 RSAPAAVERTV
+1127 V
-1138 PAAAERKAEAERAAQ
+1138 KAETKAESHG
-1153 EALQEE
+1153 
-1159 ALAAAQAQLRAEAAA
+1159 
-1174 KAAAS
+1174 AAS
-1179 APEPKAKPT
+1179 DETSATAKPVEAPVAEPAPEPKAKPT

-1219 AAQEQAAAE
+1219 AAAAA
-1228 AKAAQAAA
+1228 
-1236 EATEQTAAQ
+1236 ATSESDADKL
-1245 ASAEAAAVSANQA
+1245 
-1258 AAEQPGMSKSQLKRA
+1258 GMSKSQLKRA

-1287 ASAISAEVK
+1287 QAAVSAEVK
-1296 AEGVSAAQA
+1296 AAPASTTQAKSAPAASSAVPVA
-1305 ERTNPAAAA
+1305 EAKPAPAAA
-1314 PATGEQASTGVA
+1314 PAA
-1326 ANATPAVSEQ
+1326 ANAVEK
-1336 ANTSATDTVS
+1336 V
-1346 SASVSPLPAS
+1346 
-1356 SSEPSA
+1356 
-1362 AEVATRA
+1362 
-1369 AQAQSDAAYLGGIVM
+1369 AQAQADAAYLDGIVM
-1384 NPSAPAS
+1384 NPAAS

-1398 ELMAQAEQFLKDNAR
+1398 ELMAQAEQYLKGNS
-1413 RKDQAPNTESLD
+1413 QNTESLD

-1461 VALDGLPNTE
+1461 VALDGLPNPD
-1471 AFGVGLDQGFKSDAP
+1471 AFGAGLDQSFKPDSTPPVPESA
-1486 ASGFDPSEPELKV
+1486 FDLGESELKV
-1499 EPVAPPMPLSAQSQ
+1499 EPVATPMPLTAKSQEATPATQPQVKAQSNY
-1513 STAPSASAQ
+1513 S
-1522 AERKAENKTDYAVNP
+1522 VNP
-1537 VTGALSNQP
+1537 ITGALSSQP

-1575 LFSDTPSAMP
+1575 LFSNSTPTAMP
-1585 QVGQSGSGADSNGF
+1585 QTGINDSGADTNGF
-1599 SNNAYHP
+1599 SNNAYQP
-1606 IDAAAQTKRAPEE
+1606 INAAAQPEQAKSAEPAHRAQEE
-1619 RERQEAEANARAEAE
+1619 QERLERVLKEAE
-1634 AAEQA
+1634 AAERARREQEEHEHQEAEAKARAEEHA

-1652 AKTREEAAER
+1652 AKARAEAEER

-1673 EAEAKTREEAA
+1673 EAEAKARAEAEAA

-1699 EAKAREEAAERARRE
+1699 EAKARAEAEERARREQEERERQEAEAKARAEAEERARREQEERERQEAEAKARAEAEERARREQEERERQEAEATARAEAEERARREQEERERQEAEAKARAEAEAAERARRE

-1773 EAEAKARAEAAER
+1773 EAEAKARAEAEAAER

-1811 RARREQ
+1811 RARHEQ
-1817 EERERQE
+1817 EERKRQE
-1824 AEAKARAEAAERAR
+1824 AEAKARAEAAQK
-1838 REQEERERQEA
+1838 QEPSA
-1849 EAKAREE
+1849 S
-1856 AAERAR
+1856 AAN
-1862 REQEER
+1862 
-1868 ERQEGEAKA
+1868 KA
-1877 APTQAETAQAKPAET
+1877 ASGT
-1892 SHGDEANVPEN
+1892 DVPEN

-1915 DGAEQTKAPKNEAS
+1915 DGAEQAAAPNPERS
-1929 TSGAAAVQAAVAGVL
+1929 TSGAAAAAVQAAVAGVL
-1944 SSTLPQADSFSTH
+1944 SSSLQPAEHSD
-1957 RADLMKAT
+1957 DLMKAT
-1965 EEDFLGNSFSES
+1965 EEDFLGNSFSET
-1977 EQSPKLEKAS
+1977 EQNPKLEKAS

-2007 FGDDFAQSND
+2007 FGDDFAQSI
-2017 DEQRK
+2017 DEDEPRK